1 MAVWQNSG
9 ANIIQ
14 PSGLEKSPKSGL
26 DCSTRFPT
34 RGCPSRALNIEAPI
48 LRSIHHHIGLLLF
61 LRVIGVG
68 TMEGKQSSSFQVNE
82 YPMGEFRFRVPIEW
96 NLDPYHGNS
105 IHVIGLDGI
114 PWPCRIAVSDDPME
128 PQTRKLVSV
137 SRNRDESGRLFV
149 LYSLADRGEML
160 ICTGTLPVRE
170 QPYELLTEL
179 ARGTLNR
186 LRNQISI
193 WEEGGLEVS
202 DSVRKSVFTATH
214 FLSES
219 ILCTDTSSRDNSARR
234 SIETTMDA
242 IFELSQSFG
251 RQISEFR
258 REHEE
263 MSSFW
268 MANVLGFGDE
278 FEPSLAHVGF
288 DLLEVCLNPE
298 DVHQAARLANG
309 RAEELGKRII
319 VGPWLDASV
328 GGMSQSLID
337 VPDFHTRKTQL
348 LIECRRQLNQ
358 IPSTT
363 SLIHVVS
370 GLNGIGHRHLSYP
383 QQLQVAVDMLRLVE
397 ESKVELPTLI
407 SFDFPWAERLA
418 GAVGGVH
425 PLQIADSLMR
435 QGLPISF
442 LGLDINLDYWPNG
455 SAVRDPLQW
464 IDLIDVWAQLGLPLV
479 ICLRTPIGEQHNT
492 IPVDIDRQTNQLR
505 SNLTDEDRI
514 NFLNTVMP
522 MMIAR
527 PSVHGMI
534 WRQWSDLD
542 DPRFPRG
549 GLVDVT
555 GASKKINGVI
565 DNMRAAIHGDG

>member
-1 MAVWQNSG
+1 
-9 ANIIQ
+9 
-14 PSGLEKSPKSGL
+14 
-26 DCSTRFPT
+26 
-34 RGCPSRALNIEAPI
+34 
-48 LRSIHHHIGLLLF
+48 
-61 LRVIGVG
+61 
-68 TMEGKQSSSFQVNE
+68 
-82 YPMGEFRFRVPIEW
+82 MGEFRLRVPIDW

-114 PWPCRIAVSDDPME
+114 PWPCRIAIADDPAE
-128 PQTRKLVSV
+128 PKARKLVSV
-137 SRNRDESGRLFV
+137 SRTRDESGRLYV
-149 LYSLADRGEML
+149 LYSLRERGEML

-170 QPYELLTEL
+170 EPYELLTEL

-193 WEEGGLEVS
+193 WEEGGLEVGETIAQ
-202 DSVRKSVFTATH
+202 SVSKATH
-214 FLSES
+214 LLSES
-219 ILCTDTSSRDNSARR
+219 ILCHESVEQDESARQ
-234 SIETTMDA
+234 SIEVAMDA
-242 IFELSQSFG
+242 VFELSRSFG
-251 RQISEFR
+251 SQISKFR
-258 REHEE
+258 REHEQ

-268 MANVLGFGDE
+268 MANVVGRGAE
-278 FEPSLAHVGF
+278 FERSLTHIDF
-288 DLLEVCLNPE
+288 DLLQICLNPADTE
-298 DVHQAARLANG
+298 QAAKLADG
-309 RAEELGKRII
+309 RAGDLGKRII

-328 GGMSQSLID
+328 GGMSQHLINVD
-337 VPDFHTRKTQL
+337 DFQARKDQL
-348 LIECRRQLNQ
+348 LIECRQQLSQ
-358 IPSTT
+358 IPETT
-363 SLIHVVS
+363 SLIHIIS

-383 QQLQVAVDMLRLVE
+383 QQLQVTVDMLRLVE
-397 ESKVELPTLI
+397 ESRVEVPTMI

-418 GAVGGVH
+418 GSVGGVH

-464 IDLIDVWAQLGLPLV
+464 IDLVDVWAQLGLPL
-479 ICLRTPIGEQHNT
+479 ILCLRTPTGEEKHTNRLE
-492 IPVDIDRQTNQLR
+492 VDRQVNQLR

-549 GLVDVT
+549 GLVDAE
-555 GASKKINGVI
+555 GSPKPIARVI
-565 DNMRAAIHGDG
+565 QNMRAAIDGDA